1 MLTPSTL
8 RSRALLL
15 APLLVASAFAQS
27 DPALAPTADRFR
39 ADLTTVTAV
48 LATAALVHD
57 ASGTFPST
65 PYTLLG
71 SMEAGRTGLRAA
83 ALSEISV
90 SRDGAGIAVRY
101 VPLPVA
107 PYTRDDEVVTL
118 DITRASDGT
127 YSGAYRITRR
137 ADPDDG
143 GRTLP
148 YDIAGRYRVD
158 LASGTACVDAATVR
172 EQLAAGTYSNAPG
185 TLGPEPLT
193 VRVVPVGA
201 DTPVYYQEGSR

>member
-1 MLTPSTL
+1 ML
-8 RSRALLL
+8 RALVLAALL
-15 APLLVASAFAQS
+15 TAPAFAQS

-65 PYTLLG
+65 PYALLG
-71 SMEAGRTGLRAA
+71 SAEAGRTGLRAA
-83 ALSEISV
+83 SLSEISM
-90 SRDGAGIAVRY
+90 SRDGDGVAVRY
-101 VPLPVA
+101 VPLPIA

-118 DITRASDGT
+118 DITRDDDGT

-148 YDIAGRYRVD
+148 YDTAGRYRVD
-158 LASGTACVDAATVR
+158 LASGTACVDVATVR
-172 EQLAAGTYSNAPG
+172 EQLATGTYTNTPG
-185 TLGPEPLT
+185 TLGPQPLT
-193 VRVVPVGA
+193 VRVVPLGG

>member
-1 MLTPSTL
+1 MI
-8 RSRALLL
+8 RALVLATLL
-15 APLLVASAFAQS
+15 AAPALAQS

-39 ADLTTVTAV
+39 ADLTTVTAM

-57 ASGTFPST
+57 ATGTFPDT
-65 PYTLLG
+65 PYALLG
-71 SMEAGRTGLRAA
+71 SADADRTGLRDVP
-83 ALSEISV
+83 LSEISV
-90 SRDGAGIAVRY
+90 SRDGDGIAVRY

-118 DITRASDGT
+118 DISRADDGT

-143 GRTLP
+143 GRMIP
-148 YDIAGRYRVD
+148 YDTAGRYRVD
-158 LASGTACVDAATVR
+158 RGSGTACVDVATVR
-172 EQLAAGTYSNAPG
+172 ERLAAGTYTNAPG

-193 VRVVPVGA
+193 VRVVPLDA
-201 DTPVYYQEGSR
+201 DAPVYYQEGGR